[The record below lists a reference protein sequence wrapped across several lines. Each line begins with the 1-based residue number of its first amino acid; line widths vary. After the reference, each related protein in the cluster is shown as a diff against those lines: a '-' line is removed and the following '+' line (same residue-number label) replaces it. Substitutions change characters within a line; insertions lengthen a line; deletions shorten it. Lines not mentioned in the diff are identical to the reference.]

1 MTISKATI
9 QALIVIFGVMFA
21 LDVIVG
27 VVLAEQIDSGPFFLF
42 TALVSVASAIAV
54 IQPKEIGHAL
64 ATLTGCAA
72 LVGAVASAMAGM
84 PMVMP
89 VVLFVCGGF
98 MPFLAYRSWHGS
110 RVSWS
115 FLTTMCG
122 VLGVCMLFG
131 APKVKH
137 LLHIGLWPALVFPGI
152 LAATTVALAV
162 QHPTYRHQID

>member
-1 MTISKATI
+1 MTLSKATV
-9 QALIVIFGVMFA
+9 QALVVIFGVMMA

-42 TALVSVASAIAV
+42 TALVAVASAVAV
-54 IQPKEIGHAL
+54 IQPKEIGHGL
-64 ATLTGCAA
+64 ASITGVAA
-72 LVGAVASAMAGM
+72 LVAGVASAMAGM
-84 PMVMP
+84 PMVLP
-89 VVLFVCGGF
+89 VVLFVAGGF
-98 MPFLAYRSWHGS
+98 MPYLAYRSWHGS

-131 APKVKH
+131 APKVKG

-162 QHPTYRHQID
+162 QAATYRPQID

>member
-1 MTISKATI
+1 MPKATI
-9 QALIVIFGVMFA
+9 QALIVIFSVMFA
-21 LDVIVG
+21 LDLVVG

-42 TALVSVASAIAV
+42 TALV
-54 IQPKEIGHAL
+54 
-64 ATLTGCAA
+64 
-72 LVGAVASAMAGM
+72 AVASAVAVIRPREIGHGLATITGIAALAGAVAASVIGM

-115 FLTTMCG
+115 FLTTICG

-131 APKVKH
+131 APKIKN

-162 QHPTYRHQID
+162 QHATYRHQID

>member
-1 MTISKATI
+1 MTISKSTL
-9 QALIVIFGVMFA
+9 QALAVIFGVMFA

-27 VVLAEQIDSGPFFLF
+27 VVLAQQIDSGPFFLF
-42 TALVSVASAIAV
+42 TALVAVASGVAV
-54 IQPKEIGHAL
+54 IQPREIGHGL
-64 ATLTGCAA
+64 AALTGVAA
-72 LVGAVASAMAGM
+72 LVAGIASAMIGM

-89 VVLFVCGGF
+89 VVLFVAGGF
-98 MPFLAYRSWHGS
+98 MPYLAYQSWHGS

-131 APKVKH
+131 APKIKN

-152 LAATTVALAV
+152 LAAATVALAV
-162 QHPTYRHQID
+162 QHPTYRQRID